1 MRKLLA
7 VALAGVFATMAIGLA
22 SAPAAK
28 AGCQTIRCLNK
39 QDAKLKRQVRTLRR
53 RVRTI
58 FTCLKAVPVTQ
69 YGDPEQDAGY
79 LFDSDT
85 GDPTEPFP
93 TTALDI
99 TTDGDQIHAWF
110 VIDNCQTQTVAR
122 ASVSRTL
129 GGGLLQPLLG
139 FDPEGESK

>member
-22 SAPAAK
+22 SAPAAQ

-58 FTCLKAVPVTQ
+58 FTCLQVAPVTR

-79 LFDSDT
+79 LFDNDT
-85 GDPTEPFP
+85 GDPNDPFP

-99 TTDGDQIHAWF
+99 TDPGDGISAWF
-110 VIDNCQTQTVAR
+110 VIDNCQTQDVAR
-122 ASVSRTL
+122 ESVSRTL
-129 GGGLLQPLLG
+129 GGGLLQPLGLEL
-139 FDPEGESK
+139 EGESK